1 MGTIQLDP
9 PYSLNTLKIMLIDT
23 LYDAVELHREE
34 KIIYA
39 RFLKPHSVLSTCRVA
54 GGLRT
59 DLNALYNHQS
69 CEPAGHCHRLP
80 ASAYR
85 DPQEYRRAICGRH
98 NLDAER
104 CATLGTAAN
113 MHNASISRQGF
124 RDLEVVAVCTGG
136 VEGNAGRVGDS
147 ASVVETLEGFER
159 LPPAEEIPG
168 PGTINT
174 MLFINKPLIP
184 GALTRCIMTAT
195 EAKSAVL
202 QELAVNSR
210 YSDGL
215 ATGTG
220 TDQIAVAALES
231 GEKPLTS
238 AGKHAKLG
246 ELIGRA
252 VFAAIKGTLARQNH
266 LTPAGQCSIKIHLE
280 RFGTNRADLV
290 ATICSFLDQDQAQ
303 LLRANFMAFEHD
315 PLTVA
320 AVAALVHLYDKTAWG
335 VLPQTCWSEIMAGFS
350 AQVACAVSG
359 DYSRLAHYRMLLA
372 PTVRDTGNRAFV
384 ELTCRALALGFSE
397 KWRIMDALV
406 STEPKLSCPQLHQEE
421 KQEQ

>member
-1 MGTIQLDP
+1 
-9 PYSLNTLKIMLIDT
+9 MLIEI
-23 LYDAVELHREE
+23 LYNAVELHREE

-59 DLNALYNHQS
+59 DLSAIYNHQS

-80 ASAYR
+80 ASAFR
-85 DPQEYRRAICGRH
+85 DPLEYRRVLCDRH
-98 NLDAER
+98 NLDAEH

-113 MHNASISRQGF
+113 MHNACIARQGF
-124 RDLEVVAVCTGG
+124 RDLEVIAVCTGG
-136 VEGNAGRVGDS
+136 VEGNAGRVGDP
-147 ASVVETLEGFER
+147 ASVVETLDGFER

-174 MLFINKPLIP
+174 MLFINKPLTP

-195 EAKSAVL
+195 EAKAAVL

-252 VFAAIKGTLARQNH
+252 VYAAIKGTLARQNH
-266 LTPAGQCSIKIHLE
+266 LTPGGQCSIKIHLE
-280 RFGTNRADLV
+280 RFGVNRQGLTDI
-290 ATICSFLDQDQAQ
+290 ICSFLGEEQAN

-320 AVAALVHLYDKTAWG
+320 AVAALVHLRDKTVWG
-335 VLPQTCWSEIMAGFS
+335 LLPKICWSEIMAGYS

-359 DYSRLAHYRMLLA
+359 DYSRLAHYRLLLA
-372 PTVRDTGNRAFV
+372 PTMGDMGNRAFI

-397 KWRIMDALV
+397 KWRILGVLV
-406 STEPKLSCPQLHQEE
+406 PSQAQPGSKVMHQEG
-421 KQEQ
+421 K

>member
-1 MGTIQLDP
+1 
-9 PYSLNTLKIMLIDT
+9 MLIDT
-23 LYDAVELHREE
+23 LYNGVEIHREE

-59 DLNALYNHQS
+59 DLTCLYNHQS

-80 ASAYR
+80 SSAYR
-85 DPQEYRRAICGRH
+85 DPQEYCRAICARH
-98 NLDAER
+98 NLDAEH

-113 MHNASISRQGF
+113 MHNACIARKQF
-124 RDLEVVAVCTGG
+124 RDLMVIAVCTGG
-136 VEGNAGRVGDS
+136 VEGNAGRVGDP
-147 ASVVETLEGFER
+147 ASVVETPQGFER

-174 MLFINKPLIP
+174 MLFISKPLIP

-195 EAKSAVL
+195 EAKSAIL

-210 YSDGL
+210 YSDKL

-220 TDQIAVAALES
+220 TDQISVASMES
-231 GEKPLTS
+231 DEQPLTS

-246 ELIGRA
+246 ELIGQ
-252 VFAAIKGTLARQNH
+252 VVYTAIKGTLARQNH
-266 LTPAGQCSIKIHLE
+266 LTPAGQCSIKIHLQ
-280 RFGTNRADLV
+280 RFGVRRTDLIDD
-290 ATICSFLDQDQAQ
+290 ICSFLDRDQAE

-320 AVAALVHLYDKTAWG
+320 AVAALVHLRDKTTWG
-335 VLPQTCWSEIMAGFS
+335 VLPQSCWSEIMAGFS

-359 DYSRLAHYRMLLA
+359 DYSRLPHYRLLLA
-372 PTVRDTGNRAFV
+372 PTVRDTGNEAFV
-384 ELTCRALALGFSE
+384 DLTCRALALGFAE
-397 KWRIMDALV
+397 KWRIIEALAEPTAVCEPVEQRETQV
-406 STEPKLSCPQLHQEE
+406 S
-421 KQEQ
+421 